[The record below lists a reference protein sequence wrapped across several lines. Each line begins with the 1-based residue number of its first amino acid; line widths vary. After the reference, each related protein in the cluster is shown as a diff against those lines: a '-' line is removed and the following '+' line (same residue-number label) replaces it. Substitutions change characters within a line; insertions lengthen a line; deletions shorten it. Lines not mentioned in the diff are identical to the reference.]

1 MNNNS
6 SLLLL
11 LSKINNKI
19 PKWIKMFFRFLFI
32 IILVLKLLGLS
43 ILDILSNLYYLKL
56 YIIIICSL
64 LIIYQFI
71 NIYLMYK
78 ISKKK
83 TKIPEILPDFL
94 IKFLKDYE
102 NVGQSKESFNYFKKM
117 FYTEIFIYFCIIIF
131 IILIF

>member
-1 MNNNS
+1 
-6 SLLLL
+6 
-11 LSKINNKI
+11 
-19 PKWIKMFFRFLFI
+19 
-32 IILVLKLLGLS
+32 
-43 ILDILSNLYYLKL
+43 
-56 YIIIICSL
+56 
-64 LIIYQFI
+64 
-71 NIYLMYK
+71 MYK

-94 IKFLKDYE
+94 INFLKDYE